1 MDSFEVVDDM
11 FDKML
16 DEKKFRRI
24 KSRREAICIAYAFDY
39 PKLLSKFLYGL
50 SGDYISLENTIYK
63 SEPGDKEYIQRKI
76 KNKIE
81 NLIPDNEYS
90 WIRSDEKASMFVW
103 ISILEW
109 RKLGFQNPI
118 YATNISNEFKDVKSG
133 DVIEKETPL
142 VINDGIFKVLTDN
155 INVSVTD
162 HNSRIRAIEFLFD
175 ISDSF
180 HGDKTITLSLMKN
193 IFSRMEARDYFSWL
207 SLKDTGMIKWL
218 SEYLLSNEVMDKNF
232 ITTAKK
238 DKFYAIFAFV
248 YFFAAKNHHNDR
260 DDSTTVFMS
269 KLNKSRY
276 QKTFRDSKKGMKAV
290 NIFLP
295 ESSKEKLDWLC
306 DELNRSMSEVIEK
319 MIESEVIRKRQR
331 R

>member
-1 MDSFEVVDDM
+1 MDSSETVDDM

-24 KSRREAICIAYAFDY
+24 KNRREAICIAYSFDY

-50 SGDYISLENTIYK
+50 GSDYISLENTIYK
-63 SEPGDKEYIQRKI
+63 SEPGNKEHIQRKI

-81 NLIPDNEYS
+81 NLVPDNEYS

-103 ISILEW
+103 VSILEW
-109 RKLGFQNPI
+109 RKLGFQDPI
-118 YATNISNEFKDVKSG
+118 YATNITNEFEDIESG
-133 DVIEKETPL
+133 AIIKKETPL
-142 VINDGIFKVLTDN
+142 AINDEIFKSLTDN
-155 INVSVTD
+155 INVSTTD
-162 HNSRIRAIEFLFD
+162 HNGRVRAIEFLFD

-180 HGDKTITLSLMKN
+180 HGDKILTLSLMKN
-193 IFSRMEARDYFSWL
+193 TFSQMVARDYFSWL
-207 SLKDTGMIKWL
+207 SLKDTRMIKWL
-218 SEYLLSNEVMDKNF
+218 SEYLVSNELMDKNF
-232 ITTAKK
+232 ITATKK

-306 DELNRSMSEVIEK
+306 DDLNRSMSEVIEK

>member
-63 SEPGDKEYIQRKI
+63 SEPGNKEYIQRKI

-109 RKLGFQNPI
+109 RKFGFQNPI
-118 YATNISNEFKDVKSG
+118 YTTNITNEFQDVKSG
-133 DVIEKETPL
+133 ENIKKETPL
-142 VINDGIFKVLTDN
+142 VINDEIFKALTDN

-180 HGDKTITLSLMKN
+180 HGDKTLTLSLMKN

-207 SLKDTGMIKWL
+207 SLKDTKMIKWL

-232 ITTAKK
+232 ITTTKK
-238 DKFYAIFAFV
+238 DKFYAIF
-248 YFFAAKNHHNDR
+248 
-260 DDSTTVFMS
+260 
-269 KLNKSRY
+269 
-276 QKTFRDSKKGMKAV
+276 G
-290 NIFLP
+290 
-295 ESSKEKLDWLC
+295 
-306 DELNRSMSEVIEK
+306 
-319 MIESEVIRKRQR
+319 
-331 R
+331 